1 MDKTTSQQQLS
12 EKLLAYRDTVSD
24 ETLTHQAYLTIRH
37 AIHHLELKPEKSFL
51 EREIAE
57 MLDISRTPVHSALI
71 RLEMDGWLEII
82 PRKGIKVAPI
92 EAQNIKEISQ
102 ITEVLDG
109 VAVELAMNVLSNEQ
123 LDFLEELILKQE
135 EYLFNND
142 LNGYVD
148 VDHQFHGLITNHSKN
163 TALINMLEN
172 YSDQLF
178 RARLYTI
185 ENRKF
190 QTRSIKE
197 HRAIVASIRAEN
209 GPAARKLMERHR
221 HRGNKEIVNII
232 ENK

>member
-1 MDKTTSQQQLS
+1 MDKTTSKQQLS

-24 ETLTHQAYLTIRH
+24 ETLTHQAYLTIRY
-37 AIHHLELKPEKSFL
+37 AIHHLKLKPEESFL

-92 EAQNIKEISQ
+92 ESQNIKEISQ

-109 VAVELAMNVLSNEQ
+109 VAVELAMKVLSNKQ

-135 EYLFNND
+135 EHLFNND

-148 VDHQFHGLITNHSKN
+148 IDHQFHGLITEKSEN

-185 ENRKF
+185 EGREF
-190 QTRSIKE
+190 PTRSIKE

-209 GPAARKLMERHR
+209 GTAARKLMERHR
-221 HRGNKEIVNII
+221 HRGNREIVKII